1 MNHARLHVSQHLTGE
16 AQALLSRLKQTA
28 PFSVSMPMV
37 AAAAVSKPAMKAITS
52 HWTDRQRLLR
62 TDIRRFLAL
71 LNQEGEAAKLQARF
85 AELKLRFNSLL
96 DQFDIFA
103 DVVSQ
108 RAEHR
113 IGVWIAGLDA
123 LAEDAL
129 QLPGKP
135 YEAPPLMCFLERG
148 HGAAIR
154 KARTR
159 LPGGDPNPVAIIQ
172 VPRERL
178 VGTGIAASII
188 HEVGHQGV
196 ALLDLLA
203 SIRQAMG
210 KAIVPPDLQLGW
222 AMLRRWLSEILADF
236 WAMAHL
242 GAGATLGLMGVVGLP
257 AYFVFRAKDDDP
269 HPFPWIRVI
278 ISIAFGERLY
288 PDPQWARIRALWMN
302 LYPLEGRNAE
312 VMEAIRQVTASLPA
326 FTSLVIGHK
335 NQRTQNKPLAELFP
349 VSRRQPAAL
358 RAMHQAGKSLENLPP
373 SLAFAIIGQ
382 ARADG
387 LMDQAEESKLLSDL
401 LITWAR
407 RKAE

>member
-1 MNHARLHVSQHLTGE
+1 MSRAQPNVNQHLTSE
-16 AQALLSRLKQTA
+16 AQALLSRLQQTA

-37 AAAAVSKPAMKAITS
+37 AAASVSKPAMKAITK
-52 HWTDRQRLLR
+52 HWADKQQLLR

-71 LNQEGEAAKLQARF
+71 LSQESEAAKLQTRF

-113 IGVWIAGLDA
+113 TGVWIAGLDA

-135 YEAPPLMCFLERG
+135 YTAPPLMCFLERG

-172 VPRERL
+172 APRERL

-196 ALLDLLA
+196 ALLDLLT
-203 SIRQAMG
+203 SIRQEMG
-210 KAIVPPDLQLGW
+210 KATLSANQQQGW

-257 AYFVFRAKDDDP
+257 AYFVFRAKSDDP

-288 PDPQWARIRALWMN
+288 PDPQWDRIKALWMS
-302 LYPLEGRNAE
+302 LYPLEGRNPE
-312 VMEAIRQVTASLPA
+312 VLEAIRQVNACLPV

-335 NQRTQNKPLAELFP
+335 SPRTQAKPLVGLFP
-349 VSRRQPAAL
+349 VAGRQPSAL
-358 RAMHQAGKSLENLPP
+358 RAMRQSGPSLENLPP

-387 LMDQAEESKLLSDL
+387 LMDHTEEGKSLSDL
-401 LITWAR
+401 LTTWAR
-407 RKAE
+407 RRVE